1 MLNHSVA
8 IPLNCVFNDIIR
20 LDFLK
25 FKSVLEDQQDDMKR
39 HRQNWEDEHKNDEA
53 DGDEVAKY
61 AYDVEDRVVVMSN
74 FLDVMAHAAKF
85 ALNSKSWLQL
95 TSIIMYTWNAIAY
108 DLTTPLDLMHTDA
121 WKDFVVI
128 AECSLYLMEYLQKGG
143 KLR

>member
-1 MLNHSVA
+1 VREH
-8 IPLNCVFNDIIR
+8 
-20 LDFLK
+20 K
-25 FKSVLEDQQDDMKR
+25 
-39 HRQNWEDEHKNDEA
+39 QNWEEEHKDDEA
-53 DGDEVAKY
+53 EGEDKPEY
-61 AYDVEDRVVVMSN
+61 AYDVEERTIRISN

-143 KLR
+143 KLRQIAGRHIDEVKNQKSA

>member
-1 MLNHSVA
+1 
-8 IPLNCVFNDIIR
+8 
-20 LDFLK
+20 
-25 FKSVLEDQQDDMKR
+25 MKE
-39 HRQNWEDEHKNDEA
+39 HRQSWEEDHKADELAENGEKVE
-53 DGDEVAKY
+53 Y
-61 AYDVEDRVVVMSN
+61 AYDIEERTIRMSN

-95 TSIIMYTWNAIAY
+95 TSIIMYTWNAISY